1 MELIEKNYREAG
13 IVITPEYSIINLLA
27 GLKPNEVYALAED
40 VENSMYLSKLADL
53 ASRLDVLISTHMIE
67 KSHEKPRSYSSSILN
82 KRIYRKIHLFD
93 AYNYKE
99 SDYLLPGDAL
109 SRPVEIKDP
118 VFYTAIC
125 HDIRFPELFRV
136 YAQRGVHGILVQA
149 GRVKGAVKEEV
160 LDKLACTRSR
170 ENTLY
175 LIVANQTSD
184 LYTGRS
190 GISNP
195 YRYKERDLGFKPRYV
210 EHPIVE
216 EEV

>member
-1 MELIEKNYREAG
+1 
-13 IVITPEYSIINLLA
+13 
-27 GLKPNEVYALAED
+27 
-40 VENSMYLSKLADL
+40 
-53 ASRLDVLISTHMIE
+53 
-67 KSHEKPRSYSSSILN
+67 
-82 KRIYRKIHLFD
+82 
-93 AYNYKE
+93 
-99 SDYLLPGDAL
+99 
-109 SRPVEIKDP
+109 
-118 VFYTAIC
+118 
-125 HDIRFPELFRV
+125 
-136 YAQRGVHGILVQA
+136 
-149 GRVKGAVKEEV
+149 VKEEV

-190 GISNP
+190 GIFNP